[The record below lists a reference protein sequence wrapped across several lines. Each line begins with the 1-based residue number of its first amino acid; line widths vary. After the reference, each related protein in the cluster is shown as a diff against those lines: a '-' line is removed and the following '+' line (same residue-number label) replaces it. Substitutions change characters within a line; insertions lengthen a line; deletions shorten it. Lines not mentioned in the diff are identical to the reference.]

1 MRRLSGVVE
10 DLGRI
15 FVQWAH
21 VLSGVLWVGG
31 GFYTTLVQLP
41 ALAAMPM
48 PARGPAIA
56 AIAPRQ
62 MRYIV
67 QVAGVTIATGI
78 LQLFVNPHGRE
89 LLTFA
94 TRWSIAIVAGAL
106 MAVIAFGLLRGP
118 LSSAVDRLLA
128 TAPIA
133 ATGDETAGKQVVA
146 LRQRIQRLGYA
157 QLALGALVLAA
168 MVTARFS

>member
-1 MRRLSGVVE
+1 ME

-15 FVQWAH
+15 IVQWAH

-31 GFYTTLVQLP
+31 GYYTVLVQLP
-41 ALAAMPM
+41 ALAAIPM

-62 MRYIV
+62 LRYIIR
-67 QVAGVTIATGI
+67 VAEVTIATGI
-78 LQLFVNPHGRE
+78 LQLFVNPHNGE
-89 LLTFA
+89 LLAFA
-94 TRWSIAIVAGAL
+94 TRWSIAIVAGAVL
-106 MAVIAFGLLRGP
+106 ALIAFGLLRGP
-118 LSSAVDRLLA
+118 LSSAFERLLV

-133 ATGDETAGKQVVA
+133 AAGDAGAGTEVAA

-157 QLALGALVLAA
+157 QLALGALILGA

>member
-1 MRRLSGVVE
+1 ME

-15 FVQWAH
+15 IVQWAH

-31 GFYTTLVQLP
+31 GFYTILVQLP
-41 ALAAMPM
+41 ALAEMPM

-62 MRYIV
+62 MRYIIR
-67 QVAGVTIATGI
+67 VAEVTIATGI
-78 LQLFVNPHGRE
+78 LQLFVNPHDRE

-106 MAVIAFGLLRGP
+106 I
-118 LSSAVDRLLA
+118 
-128 TAPIA
+128 
-133 ATGDETAGKQVVA
+133 
-146 LRQRIQRLGYA
+146 
-157 QLALGALVLAA
+157 LVA